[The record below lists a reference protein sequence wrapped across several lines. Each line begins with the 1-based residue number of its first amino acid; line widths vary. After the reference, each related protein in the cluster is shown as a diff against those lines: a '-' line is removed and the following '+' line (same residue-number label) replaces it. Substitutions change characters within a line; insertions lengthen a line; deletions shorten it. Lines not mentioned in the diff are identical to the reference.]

1 MIKRNHLTFLLK
13 IHLIF
18 FSLQFCVIQKFHS
31 QVQNT
36 ENLPFP
42 IQNNYDPTQTQKQRF
57 DLGDPGNVKQTIVYD
72 PITGKYIFKETYGKD
87 NLNYRNPS
95 MMTME
100 EYLDYQSKKSLQNNW
115 KDKIDEQTKENK
127 DVQIF
132 SMRKLFSRNFFGSKF
147 FKI

>member
-72 PITGKYIFKETYGKD
+72 PITGKYIFKETYGIE
-87 NLNYRNPS
+87 LIY
-95 MMTME
+95 
-100 EYLDYQSKKSLQNNW
+100 
-115 KDKIDEQTKENK
+115 
-127 DVQIF
+127 
-132 SMRKLFSRNFFGSKF
+132 FGSNTNAVVDFLHNVTVVTDRTIGINSSFIILSGNKYL
-147 FKI
+147 IIVILP